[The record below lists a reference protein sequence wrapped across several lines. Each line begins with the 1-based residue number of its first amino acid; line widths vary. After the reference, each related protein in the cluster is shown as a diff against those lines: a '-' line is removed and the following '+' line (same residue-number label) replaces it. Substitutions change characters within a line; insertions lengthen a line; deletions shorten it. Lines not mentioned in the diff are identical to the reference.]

1 MSELTHRLP
10 SERGAGQKGTIM
22 PTLWER
28 ITRCFK
34 HKSVPPKP
42 SKETRSQDSAL
53 PGAVILAEGM
63 PLPPGEVILSLF
75 TPDGESI
82 PNPSEDVLRKLL
94 FEMNWAEVW
103 GDDGMIT
110 YAWFLH
116 TPSGRLVFSSVPNKP
131 ELFFFRREPYGF
143 YFIYRDLNER
153 EYVPD
158 NGSASLETVCHGL
171 GGNSYQFATTG
182 FVPPTTALAILQEF
196 THSGRRDPSVKWV
209 VAPPLTS

>member
-1 MSELTHRLP
+1 M
-10 SERGAGQKGTIM
+10 M

-28 ITRCFK
+28 ITCYFK
-34 HKSVPPKP
+34 YKSVPLER
-42 SKETRSQDSAL
+42 SKETRAQDQAL
-53 PGAVILAEGM
+53 PGALILAEGM
-63 PLPPGEVILSLF
+63 PLPQGEAILSLF
-75 TPDGESI
+75 TPDGEII

-116 TPSGRLVFSSVPNKP
+116 TPSGRLVFNSVPNKP
-131 ELFFFRREPYGF
+131 ELFFFGREPYGF
-143 YFIYRDLNER
+143 YLLYRGLDQR

-158 NGSASLETVCHGL
+158 NGSGSLETVCHGL
-171 GGNSYQFATTG
+171 GGNPYQFATTG
-182 FVPPTTALAILQEF
+182 FVPPTTALAILREF
-196 THSGRRDPSVKWV
+196 TQSGRRDPSVKWV